1 MSEIMT
7 ITDIGQGG
15 DGIAR
20 RPDGAVVFI
29 PLTVPG
35 DVVRASVRTNPEEQN
50 RGQILEILTPGV
62 ARVTPPCSHFGVCG
76 GCTLQ
81 HLSTPAYLEM
91 KTRWLREVLSR
102 AQISCPDIRPMIAI
116 PAHTRR
122 RASFSVCRTAKD
134 VIIGFNKRLS
144 DEVVNI
150 SACQIL
156 HPDIMT
162 LRDTLKPYLMSLMTP
177 RQTFDLMIQKVDHQ
191 VEISV
196 TGRLTINLRSQ
207 EILADMAHALNIS
220 RINVRARDRDMF
232 EPLLSLTP
240 FQKRFGDLTVDLP
253 PGTFLQASD
262 EAEQILAEQV
272 TQHATGARHVADLF
286 SGSGLFTGHVMS
298 KVQSITAVDVDAPA
312 IRALTSRG
320 IKAQVRNLFKDPLSP
335 AELKIFDTVILD
347 PPRAGASA
355 QSSALASSGVSKI
368 IYVSCSPASFARD
381 ARVLVSGG
389 YDLKTIQPVDPFI
402 WSTHTEL
409 VSVFEKR

>member
-1 MSEIMT
+1 MT

-35 DVVRASVRTNPEEQN
+35 DVVRASVRMHPDGQN
-50 RGQILEILTPGV
+50 RGQIQEIVTPGV
-62 ARVTPPCSHFGVCG
+62 DRVTPPCSHFGVCG

-81 HLSTPAYLEM
+81 HFSPPAYLDV

-102 AQISCPDIRPMIAI
+102 AQISCPDIRPMMAI

-122 RASFSVCRTAKD
+122 RSSFSVCRTAKD

-162 LRDTLKPYLMSLMTP
+162 LRERLKPYLMSLMTP
-177 RQTFDLMIQKVDHQ
+177 RQTVDLMIQKVDHQ
-191 VEISV
+191 VEMSV
-196 TGRLTINLRSQ
+196 TGRLTINLTSQ
-207 EILADMAHALNIS
+207 EILADMAHTLKIS
-220 RINVRARDRDMF
+220 RINLRARDRDMF

-272 TQHATGARHVADLF
+272 TRFAIGARHVADLF
-286 SGSGLFTGHVMS
+286 SGSGLFTGHLMS
-298 KVQSITAVDVDAPA
+298 QVQSITAVDVDAPA
-312 IRALTSRG
+312 ISALTSRG

-335 AELKIFDTVILD
+335 AELKRFDTVILD

-355 QSSALASSGVSKI
+355 QSSALALSSVSKV
-368 IYVSCSPASFARD
+368 IYVSCSPTSFARD
-381 ARVLVSGG
+381 ARVLTAGG
-389 YDLKTIQPVDPFI
+389 YALKTIQPLDPFI
-402 WSTHTEL
+402 WSAHTEL
-409 VSVFEKR
+409 VSVFEKKQA

>member
-1 MSEIMT
+1 MT

-20 RPDGAVVFI
+20 RSDGAVVFI

-35 DVVRASVRTNPEEQN
+35 DVVRASVRTNPEGQN

-102 AQISCPDIRPMIAI
+102 AQISCPDIRPMIVM
-116 PAHTRR
+116 PARTRR

-144 DEVVNI
+144 DELI
-150 SACQIL
+150 DIPACQIL

-162 LRDTLKPYLMSLMTP
+162 LRDRLKPYLMSLMAP
-177 RQTFDLMIQKVDHQ
+177 HQTLDLMIQKVDHQ

-196 TGRLTINLRSQ
+196 TGRLPLHLKSQ

-232 EPLLSLTP
+232 EPLLSLKP

-298 KVQSITAVDVDAPA
+298 QVQSITAVDMDAPA

-389 YDLKTIQPVDPFI
+389 YDLKAIQPVDPFI